1 MPGQQA
7 RTPDVRFGR
16 GRHRDLRGRPFPGAA
31 LEPSPGGQREVLR
44 ELRAWAEREAEDTI
58 EWYLHDKRL
67 KRRGSRVISALT
79 ILLAVAGTL
88 VPLASVVSG
97 GPPQG
102 WGYVLLALAAGCK
115 GFDHFFGLS
124 SGWMRDIAAAQT
136 LRAELND
143 FRLAWAAEQLRSPGA
158 AGEDGAGGAGGAA
171 AAGGALDP
179 AALER
184 RLALLTSLVEAV
196 RRQVE
201 SETAEW
207 LTEFRATAQQLQDHA
222 GPPPAAGA

>member
-1 MPGQQA
+1 MPG
-7 RTPDVRFGR
+7 RETGTPDVRGGRSGR
-16 GRHRDLRGRPFPGAA
+16 GGRGGRRDLRGRPFPGVA
-31 LEPSPGGQREVLR
+31 LEDAGGQAEILR
-44 ELRAWAEREAEDTI
+44 ELRAWAEQEAEDAI
-58 EWYLHDKRL
+58 EWYLDDKRL

-88 VPLASVVSG
+88 IPLASVISG

-115 GFDHFFGLS
+115 GFDHFSGLS
-124 SGWMRDIAAAQT
+124 SGWMRDITAAQA

-143 FRLAWAAEQLRSPGA
+143 FRMAWAADQLRTGPA
-158 AGEDGAGGAGGAA
+158 AGP
-171 AAGGALDP
+171 LDP

-222 GPPPAAGA
+222 GPPPGERG

>member
-1 MPGQQA
+1 MPG
-7 RTPDVRFGR
+7 RETGTPDVRGGR
-16 GRHRDLRGRPFPGAA
+16 GRRRDLRGRPFPGVA
-31 LEPSPGGQREVLR
+31 LEEAGGQAEILR
-44 ELRAWAEREAEDTI
+44 ELRTWAEHEAEDAI
-58 EWYLHDKRL
+58 EWYLNDKRL

-88 VPLASVVSG
+88 IPLASVISG

-124 SGWMRDIAAAQT
+124 SGWMRDITAAQA

-143 FRLAWAAEQLRSPGA
+143 FRMAWAADQLRTTAPASGP
-158 AGEDGAGGAGGAA
+158 
-171 AAGGALDP
+171 LDP

-207 LTEFRATAQQLQDHA
+207 LSEFRATAQQLQDNA
-222 GPPPAAGA
+222 GPPTGAGA

>member
-1 MPGQQA
+1 MPGRETGRPGA
-7 RTPDVRFGR
+7 GGGR
-16 GRHRDLRGRPFPGAA
+16 GIRRDLRSRPFPGAA
-31 LEPSPGGQREVLR
+31 LEQAGGQAEILR
-44 ELRAWAEREAEDTI
+44 ELRTWAEHEAEDAI
-58 EWYLHDKRL
+58 EWYLNDKRL

-88 VPLASVVSG
+88 IPLASVVSG

-124 SGWMRDIAAAQT
+124 SGWMRDITAAQA

-143 FRLAWAAEQLRSPGA
+143 FRMAWAAEGLRAADGA
-158 AGEDGAGGAGGAA
+158 ASGDT
-171 AAGGALDP
+171 LDP

-207 LTEFRATAQQLQDHA
+207 LNEFRATAQQLQDNA
-222 GPPPAAGA
+222 GLPPGERG

>member
-1 MPGQQA
+1 MPG
-7 RTPDVRFGR
+7 RETGTPEAGGGR
-16 GRHRDLRGRPFPGAA
+16 GRRRDLRGRPFPGVA
-31 LEPSPGGQREVLR
+31 LEEAGGQAEILR
-44 ELRAWAEREAEDTI
+44 ELRTWAEYEAEDAI
-58 EWYLHDKRL
+58 EWYLDDKRL

-88 VPLASVVSG
+88 IPLASVISG

-124 SGWMRDIAAAQT
+124 SGWMRDITAAQA

-143 FRLAWAAEQLRSPGA
+143 FRMAWAAEQLRA
-158 AGEDGAGGAGGAA
+158 ADGTAP
-171 AAGGALDP
+171 AAGGPLDP

-207 LTEFRATAQQLQDHA
+207 LSEFRATAQQLQDNA
-222 GPPPAAGA
+222 GLPPGERG

>member
-1 MPGQQA
+1 MPG
-7 RTPDVRFGR
+7 RDTGTPDVRIGR
-16 GRHRDLRGRPFPGAA
+16 GRGRDLRGRPFPGAA
-31 LEPSPGGQREVLR
+31 LEATGGQREILR
-44 ELRAWAEREAEDTI
+44 ELRAWAEREAEDAI
-58 EWYLHDKRL
+58 EWYLNDKRL

-88 VPLASVVSG
+88 IPLASVVSG

-124 SGWMRDIAAAQT
+124 SGWMRDITAAHA

-143 FRLAWAAEQLRSPGA
+143 FRMAWAAEQLRA
-158 AGEDGAGGAGGAA
+158 AEPASGT
-171 AAGGALDP
+171 LDP

-207 LTEFRATAQQLQDHA
+207 LSEFRATAQQLQDHA
-222 GPPPAAGA
+222 GPPPGERV

>member
-1 MPGQQA
+1 M
-7 RTPDVRFGR
+7 
-16 GRHRDLRGRPFPGAA
+16 
-31 LEPSPGGQREVLR
+31 GGQREVLR
-44 ELRAWAEREAEDTI
+44 ELRAWAEREAEDAI

-88 VPLASVVSG
+88 VPLASVISG

-102 WGYVLLALAAGCK
+102 WGYVLLALAAGFK

-124 SGWMRDIAAAQT
+124 SGWMRDITAAHA

-143 FRLAWAAEQLRSPGA
+143 FRMSWAAEQLRTSDSTDAP
-158 AGEDGAGGAGGAA
+158 
-171 AAGGALDP
+171 LDP

-201 SETAEW
+201 AETAEW
-207 LTEFRATAQQLQDHA
+207 LTEFRATAQQLQDNA
-222 GPPPAAGA
+222 GPPPGAGA

>member
-1 MPGQQA
+1 MPGGET
-7 RTPDVRFGR
+7 RTGTAPEPAPAPSVRFGR

-31 LEPSPGGQREVLR
+31 LEPGAGGPREVLR
-44 ELRAWAEREAEDTI
+44 ELRTWAEREAEDAI

-79 ILLAVAGTL
+79 ILLAVGGTL
-88 VPLASVVSG
+88 IPLASVVSG

-124 SGWMRDIAAAQT
+124 SGWMRDITAANA

-143 FRLAWAAEQLRSPGA
+143 FRMAWAAEQLRTAEG
-158 AGEDGAGGAGGAA
+158 DGD
-171 AAGGALDP
+171 LEP

-201 SETAEW
+201 AETAEW
-207 LTEFRATAQQLQDHA
+207 LTEFRATAQQLQEHA
-222 GPPPAAGA
+222 GPPPGGTGAGA

>member
-1 MPGQQA
+1 MPGGETG
-7 RTPDVRFGR
+7 TPDVRGGR
-16 GRHRDLRGRPFPGAA
+16 GRRRDLRGRPFPGAA
-31 LEPSPGGQREVLR
+31 LEAAGGQAEILR
-44 ELRAWAEREAEDTI
+44 ELRAWAEQEAEDAV
-58 EWYLHDKRL
+58 EWYLKDKRL
-67 KRRGSRVISALT
+67 KRRGSRVVTALT

-88 VPLASVVSG
+88 IPLASAISG

-124 SGWMRDIAAAQT
+124 SGWMRDITAAQA

-143 FRLAWAAEQLRSPGA
+143 FRLAWAAEQLRAADGTAATAPDGA
-158 AGEDGAGGAGGAA
+158 AG
-171 AAGGALDP
+171 ALDT

-184 RLALLTSLVEAV
+184 RLVLLTSLVEAV

-201 SETAEW
+201 AETAEW
-207 LTEFRATAQQLQDHA
+207 LSEFRATAQQLQDHA
-222 GPPPAAGA
+222 GPPPGERG

>member
-1 MPGQQA
+1 MPG
-7 RTPDVRFGR
+7 RETGTPDVRGGR
-16 GRHRDLRGRPFPGAA
+16 GRRRDLRGRPFPGAA
-31 LEPSPGGQREVLR
+31 LEDAGGQAEILR
-44 ELRAWAEREAEDTI
+44 ELRAWAEQEAEDAV
-58 EWYLHDKRL
+58 EWYLNDKRL
-67 KRRGSRVISALT
+67 KRRGSRAISALT

-88 VPLASVVSG
+88 IPLASVISG

-115 GFDHFFGLS
+115 AFDHFFGLS
-124 SGWMRDIAAAQT
+124 SGWMRDITAAQT

-143 FRLAWAAEQLRSPGA
+143 FRMAWAADQLRAPGPA
-158 AGEDGAGGAGGAA
+158 SGT
-171 AAGGALDP
+171 LDP

-222 GPPPAAGA
+222 GPPPSGAGA